1 MNVGSPILDVVPG
14 PRGLLLQ
21 ALSGLTGR
29 MSGRQLAQFAGVP
42 PSTTA
47 RLLADL
53 VDAGIVLA
61 EPIGGA
67 LAYRMNADHLTSR
80 AISQLA
86 SVRFDLICEIKGEIK
101 TWDTPAVAG
110 WLFGSTARGDGDRQS
125 DVDLL
130 LVAPDGVDHRWERQI
145 GRLADLVERWT
156 GNHAQVVEHSISSF
170 LALEAARSTLTA
182 NLRVDGLELVD
193 NSWAA
198 IGRAA

>member
-1 MNVGSPILDVVPG
+1 MSSWPTLMAAMTSSGNPVARAMGSCAYHSYWAFQSWHTSLWAGHMNVGSPILDVVPG

-21 ALSGLTGR
+21 ALSSL
-29 MSGRQLAQFAGVP
+29 
-42 PSTTA
+42 
-47 RLLADL
+47 
-53 VDAGIVLA
+53 
-61 EPIGGA
+61 
-67 LAYRMNADHLTSR
+67 
-80 AISQLA
+80 ISQLA
-86 SVRFDLICEIKGEIK
+86 SVRFDLIREIKEEIK

-156 GNHAQVVEHSISSF
+156 GIHAQVVEHSISSV

>member
-1 MNVGSPILDVVPG
+1 M
-14 PRGLLLQ
+14 
-21 ALSGLTGR
+21 
-29 MSGRQLAQFAGVP
+29 
-42 PSTTA
+42 
-47 RLLADL
+47 
-53 VDAGIVLA
+53 
-61 EPIGGA
+61 
-67 LAYRMNADHLTSR
+67 
-80 AISQLA
+80 
-86 SVRFDLICEIKGEIK
+86 
-101 TWDTPAVAG
+101 AG

-156 GNHAQVVEHSISSF
+156 GNYAQVVEHSISSF

-193 NSWAA
+193 NSWTA